1 MIRVEPKPIFCKRYV
16 DDIYS
21 QRKKSCDDELCEKHN
36 SYHPNIKLTVES
48 EPNKFL
54 DTEIIEKKVLSIHKY
69 GGRALSY

>member
-21 QRKKSCDDELCEKHN
+21 QRKKSCDDELCEKRN

-69 GGRALSY
+69 GGRALS